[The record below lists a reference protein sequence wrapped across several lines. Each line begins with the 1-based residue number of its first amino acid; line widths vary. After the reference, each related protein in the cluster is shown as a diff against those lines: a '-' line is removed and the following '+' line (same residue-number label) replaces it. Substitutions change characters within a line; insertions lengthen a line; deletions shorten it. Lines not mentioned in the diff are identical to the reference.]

1 MKIKLKLLLCCVLI
15 GMSSHGISQDLSS
28 NAGIDALKG
37 RKSANPGVDEVF
49 LVNACEKAIVSVNIK
64 RGAVVSEELYSAR
77 ELVSLSSYPVKD
89 QENSV
94 LLSSFDVLP
103 DVLTN
108 IEYITLKSG
117 KVVAVCIK
125 KAIIEVRYTPRIRIA
140 SEISALPPSKNT
152 CSYKW
157 VAGIVDRSLKHTFD
171 NEEKVYN
178 EIKNIGANGNIIFLF
193 NEPKNKKDEELLKDF
208 PKLYG
213 DALKVVSS
221 NVLLANA
228 GWKSIG
234 VSRIQSE
241 LADKCPEEQQELKS
255 RLMSK

>member
-1 MKIKLKLLLCCVLI
+1 MKK
-15 GMSSHGISQDLSS
+15 
-28 NAGIDALKG
+28 
-37 RKSANPGVDEVF
+37 
-49 LVNACEKAIVSVNIK
+49 
-64 RGAVVSEELYSAR
+64 
-77 ELVSLSSYPVKD
+77 
-89 QENSV
+89 
-94 LLSSFDVLP
+94 
-103 DVLTN
+103 
-108 IEYITLKSG
+108 
-117 KVVAVCIK
+117 
-125 KAIIEVRYTPRIRIA
+125 
-140 SEISALPPSKNT
+140 
-152 CSYKW
+152 
-157 VAGIVDRSLKHTFD
+157 
-171 NEEKVYN
+171 KVYN

>member
-15 GMSSHGISQDLSS
+15 GMSSHGISQELSS

-108 IEYITLKSG
+108 IECITL
-117 KVVAVCIK
+117 
-125 KAIIEVRYTPRIRIA
+125 YTPRIRIA
-140 SEISALPPSKNT
+140 SEISAFPPSKNT

-171 NEEKVYN
+171 NEKKVYN